1 MSGSSQSFEYV
12 VKIISPE
19 GIRVKGDDLTD
30 KISQKLETESNKLG
44 KEWMANNIVSSDRYF
59 RRFCIQVVSY
69 ISKKY
74 KIVCGLFMNP

>member
-44 KEWMANNIVSSDRYF
+44 KDGWQIISLVPTVTSEGSVSKLLVTFQKS
-59 RRFCIQVVSY
+59 I
-69 ISKKY
+69 K
-74 KIVCGLFMNP
+74 

>member
-30 KISQKLETESNKLG
+30 KIALKLETESNKLG
-44 KEWMANNIVSSDRYF
+44 KDGWQIISLVPTVTSEGSVSKLLVTF
-59 RRFCIQVVSY
+59 QKFL
-69 ISKKY
+69 K
-74 KIVCGLFMNP
+74 

>member
-44 KEWMANNIVSSDRYF
+44 KEGWQIISLVPTVTSEGSVSKLLVTFQKS
-59 RRFCIQVVSY
+59 I
-69 ISKKY
+69 K
-74 KIVCGLFMNP
+74 

>member
-44 KEWMANNIVSSDRYF
+44 KDGWQIISLVQTVTSEGSVSKLLVTFQKS
-59 RRFCIQVVSY
+59 I
-69 ISKKY
+69 K
-74 KIVCGLFMNP
+74 

>member
-44 KEWMANNIVSSDRYF
+44 KDGWQVISLVPTVTSEGSVSKLLVTFQKS
-59 RRFCIQVVSY
+59 I
-69 ISKKY
+69 K
-74 KIVCGLFMNP
+74 

>member
-30 KISQKLETESNKLG
+30 KIAQKLETESNKLG
-44 KEWMANNIVSSDRYF
+44 KDGWQIISLVPTVTSEGSVSKLLVTF
-59 RRFCIQVVSY
+59 QKV
-69 ISKKY
+69 
-74 KIVCGLFMNP
+74 

>member
-1 MSGSSQSFEYV
+1 MSGSPQSFEYL

-44 KEWMANNIVSSDRYF
+44 KDGWQIISLVPTITSEGSVSKLLVTFQKS
-59 RRFCIQVVSY
+59 I
-69 ISKKY
+69 K
-74 KIVCGLFMNP
+74 